1 MTNNLNNLVCWQYC
15 NASGPFPE
23 RMVRGGIDADG
34 SVIYV
39 GRAFHAGDMIPAKVI
54 PDKVNC
60 LIRN

>member
-1 MTNNLNNLVCWQYC
+1 
-15 NASGPFPE
+15 
-23 RMVRGGIDADG
+23 MVRGGIDADG